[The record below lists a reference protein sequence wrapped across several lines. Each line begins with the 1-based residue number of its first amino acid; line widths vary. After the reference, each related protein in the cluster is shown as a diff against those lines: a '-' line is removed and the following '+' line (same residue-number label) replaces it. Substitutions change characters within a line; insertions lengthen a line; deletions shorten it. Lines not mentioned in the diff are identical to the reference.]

1 MGGPGE
7 LCLTYV
13 NFHKFL
19 YYSTLESELIWE
31 DLPKLE
37 IIDDATEIGG
47 KSNLCQL
54 WGSGYTGIKI
64 EDSFLILTLE
74 HVLVDGTLVLKFV
87 LYKYC

>member
-1 MGGPGE
+1 M
-7 LCLTYV
+7 YV
-13 NFHKFL
+13 NFHEFL